1 MHSQKVVIGSSAD
14 RVWACEY
21 ETRDCLHLP
30 QVMLLA
36 KSQRGVRHGMVL
48 EHGEV
53 PIRQFCPNAKKTSYP
68 HLFTTQRAAVKE
80 LRV

>member
-1 MHSQKVVIGSSAD
+1 MFALAAGHAVGKESA
-14 RVWACEY
+14 WF
-21 ETRDCLHLP
+21 
-30 QVMLLA
+30 
-36 KSQRGVRHGMVL
+36 RHGMVL

-68 HLFTTQRAAVKE
+68 QLFTTQRAAVKE